1 MENNFEVLEYDL
13 GIHVFFFLMYVHMA
27 EWNKYL
33 PQTLNLKVGC
43 VNGLQL
49 TRDNDTQCDRC
60 WHRSVSSVG

>member
-1 MENNFEVLEYDL
+1 MC
-13 GIHVFFFLMYVHMA
+13 FFFLMYVHMA